1 MHDQPFGQ
9 RILSWTGGPANPD
22 RFVALGGLRL
32 PAEPDPA
39 ALRDTLDAILARHPV
54 LGAGPVP
61 LHTVDDV
68 WAAAAAGRYPPDAK
82 CLLWAYLAGR
92 ELLLVAHH
100 NVSDPWSMRLLLR
113 EVLKPRT
120 GPAPSYHGSTSTP
133 APKRVNRS
141 VPFWREMLADV
152 PALVPGQ
159 GSGDDEVTAEIR
171 TPSGI
176 TQQQAAEVAR
186 SVRSTPFV
194 VLLTAFAQA
203 LGPLSP
209 GEAVVP
215 VLTHGR
221 QRSDWDTVGLY
232 MNALPVR
239 LRTPTVGAVHRAF
252 AEAYAHEIP
261 FPVLLDAV
269 PQADALFADG
279 GPGLAQFEVIQV
291 PEGAGIEPLT
301 IPPGLGLGG
310 PLLPVNGMTFWLE
323 PGAGGA
329 YTTCVR
335 YRRAYREADM
345 QALVGRFIDSW
356 EEIRADAQRA

>member
-1 MHDQPFGQ
+1 MHEQPFGQ

-39 ALRDTLDAILARHPV
+39 ALRHTLDTILARHPV

-61 LHTVDDV
+61 LRTVDDV

-113 EVLKPRT
+113 EVLKPGT

-152 PALVPGQ
+152 PALAAAP
-159 GSGDDEVTAEIR
+159 GSGDDEGTAEIR

-186 SVRSTPFV
+186 AVRSTPFV

-203 LGPLSP
+203 LTPLSP
-209 GEAVVP
+209 GEAVIP

-239 LRTPTVGAVHRAF
+239 LRTLTVGAVHRAF

-261 FPVLLDAV
+261 FPVLLDTV

-329 YTTCVR
+329 YTVCVR
-335 YRRAYREADM
+335 YRRSYSEADM
-345 QALVGRFIDSW
+345 QALVRRFIDSW